1 MRLANRAES
10 SHDPITLS
18 ASESR
23 FSLLGWFSILSLI
36 TIAVIGISMMSFMTI
51 FLKNKLLMQDA
62 ILSRDFIEGIVAT
75 ENTRTYLQRR
85 EPNHSQALL
94 DAFTAHVP
102 TFPDVVRANLFGVD
116 RFVIWSSNPKLVG
129 MRFADN
135 RELEIALTGQIVV
148 ETGETAVAGGKP
160 EHIGLASAAGPHGR
174 QRFVEAYIPIRDESG
189 KAVLAVIEIYKL
201 PNALFET
208 IDSGLRL
215 VWLAAAGGGI
225 LLYVTLFGIVWKA
238 HTIMREQRER
248 LIAAERLAVIGEMA
262 ATVAHAIRNPLA
274 SIRSTAE
281 IGLEDDRAGTEAS
294 FNKIMRQ
301 IDRVDAWIREL
312 LIGSIG
318 SDEVREDVDIEAV
331 IRECLDSLK
340 VETDLQNIEVSFEP
354 RQTPPLRGARVQLT
368 RAITNVLTNAVQAM
382 PKGGRLVVESHA
394 TRGGNLEIVIGDSG
408 HGMGPSL
415 ARRVFEP
422 FMTTKPNGTGL
433 GLALAR
439 RIIERHAGRIRL
451 ETSEG
456 HGTRII
462 LNLPQSP

>member
-1 MRLANRAES
+1 
-10 SHDPITLS
+10 
-18 ASESR
+18 
-23 FSLLGWFSILSLI
+23 
-36 TIAVIGISMMSFMTI
+36 
-51 FLKNKLLMQDA
+51 
-62 ILSRDFIEGIVAT
+62 
-75 ENTRTYLQRR
+75 
-85 EPNHSQALL
+85 
-94 DAFTAHVP
+94 
-102 TFPDVVRANLFGVD
+102 
-116 RFVIWSSNPKLVG
+116 

-135 RELEIALTGQIVV
+135 HELEIALTGQIVV
-148 ETGETAVAGGKP
+148 ETGEIAIASGKP
-160 EHIGLASAAGPHGR
+160 EHIGLASAAGPHSR

-201 PNALFET
+201 PNALFEA

-238 HTIMREQRER
+238 HTMMREQRER
-248 LIAAERLAVIGEMA
+248 LIAAERLAAIGEMA

-281 IGLEDDRAGTEAS
+281 IGLEEDRAGTEAS

-318 SDEVREDVDIEAV
+318 SDEVREVVDIEAV
-331 IRECLDSLK
+331 IRECLDNLK
-340 VETDLQNIEVSFEP
+340 AETDVQKIEVSFEP
-354 RQTPPLRGARVQLT
+354 RQTPRLRGARVQLA

-382 PKGGRLVVESHA
+382 PTGGRLVVESHA
-394 TRGGNLEIVIGDSG
+394 TRDGNLEIVIEDSG

-456 HGTRII
+456 CGTRII